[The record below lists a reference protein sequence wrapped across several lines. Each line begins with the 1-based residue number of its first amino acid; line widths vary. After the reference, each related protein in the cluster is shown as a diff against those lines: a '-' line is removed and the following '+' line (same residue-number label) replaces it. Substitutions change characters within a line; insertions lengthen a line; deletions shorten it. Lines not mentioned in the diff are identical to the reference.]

1 MPPELCLG
9 EPMMGHFM
17 FRTSRHMN
25 TYIRCVSPVRA
36 TPLATTAAAHRE
48 ATRVLAPALLWTL
61 ATVMALLASA
71 HELWGQTPEPV
82 PVSLADAETMA
93 LEENGT
99 LRAATARTEA
109 AEAAYDATGGFIM
122 PQVQATAGA
131 MRTDD
136 PVGVFGTKLRQGIF
150 TEADFALP
158 SLNDPDAVADWTAGL
173 SARWEIGDWSRWQAR
188 EGSQARSRAARA
200 QLQRTRE
207 GTVFQTR
214 IHYARALQAQEAA
227 SALEA
232 ALVAAEATRDR
243 VGRRVA
249 EGMGTDADLLQAE
262 AAVQE
267 IEARRVQAQAMVMDT
282 REALAVHLGWG
293 SERMPTPVESPEAV
307 AERLT
312 RDLGAGVLPPVRA
325 DLLAGRAAVDAA
337 EAAESE
343 IQARRLPRLEGY
355 GMLSTHA
362 PQISG
367 DWRSNYTLGLQLSVP
382 LFTGF
387 SLTNGAEA
395 ARAETRALAE
405 EQAVRERAAQTEL
418 TSAER
423 GVTATE
429 ASLES
434 ARAAAGAAAEAARLV
449 RLRYEEGMAT
459 VAELLQAQAR
469 SAALDQGVA
478 EARAR
483 LIMALAALDFA
494 RGDTE
499 ATSQLDR

>member
-1 MPPELCLG
+1 VTLTAILG
-9 EPMMGHFM
+9 LLVATPG
-17 FRTSRHMN
+17 
-25 TYIRCVSPVRA
+25 VRA
-36 TPLATTAAAHRE
+36 
-48 ATRVLAPALLWTL
+48 
-61 ATVMALLASA
+61 
-71 HELWGQTPEPV
+71 QTPDTVALSMSEAV
-82 PVSLADAETMA
+82 AMA

-99 LRAATARTEA
+99 LRAATARTDA
-109 AEAAYDATGGFIM
+109 AQAAADANGGFIL

-131 MRTDD
+131 MRTND

-188 EGSQARSRAARA
+188 EGGQARSRAARA
-200 QLQRTRE
+200 GLQRTRE

-214 IHYARALQAQEAA
+214 ILYARALQAQEA
-227 SALEA
+227 EA
-232 ALVAAEATRDR
+232 ALAAALTAAEATRER

-249 EGMGTDADLLQAE
+249 EGMGTDADRLQAE

-267 IEARRVQAQAMVMDT
+267 IEARRVQARAMVMDT

-293 SERMPTPVESPEAV
+293 SDRLPTLVETPETAAGRLA
-307 AERLT
+307 AEMG
-312 RDLGAGVLPPVRA
+312 DANLPPVRA
-325 DLLAGRAAVDAA
+325 DLLAGRATVEAA

-362 PQISG
+362 PEISG
-367 DWRSNYTLGLQLSVP
+367 DWRSNYTVGVQLSIP

-395 ARAETRALAE
+395 ARAEARALAE
-405 EQAVRERAAQTEL
+405 EQEERERAAHSEL
-418 TSAER
+418 ASAER
-423 GVTATE
+423 GVAAAE

-434 ARAAAGAAAEAARLV
+434 ARSAAGAAAEAARLV

-494 RGDTE
+494 RGDTD
-499 ATSQLDR
+499 ATSQLER

>member
-1 MPPELCLG
+1 E
-9 EPMMGHFM
+9 
-17 FRTSRHMN
+17 
-25 TYIRCVSPVRA
+25 A
-36 TPLATTAAAHRE
+36 AQAAA
-48 ATRVLAPALLWTL
+48 
-61 ATVMALLASA
+61 
-71 HELWGQTPEPV
+71 
-82 PVSLADAETMA
+82 
-93 LEENGT
+93 
-99 LRAATARTEA
+99 
-109 AEAAYDATGGFIM
+109 DATGGFIL
-122 PQVQATAGA
+122 PQLQATAGA

-150 TEADFALP
+150 TESDFALP

-188 EGSQARSRAARA
+188 EGGQARSRAALA

-214 IHYARALQAQEAA
+214 VLYARALQAQEA
-227 SALEA
+227 EA
-232 ALVAAEATRDR
+232 ALDAALAAAEATRDR
-243 VGRRVA
+243 VDRRVE
-249 EGMGTDADLLQAE
+249 EGMGTDADRLQAE

-267 IEARRVQAQAMVMDT
+267 IEARRVQAQAMVMDS
-282 REALAVHLGWG
+282 REALAVQLGWG
-293 SERMPTPVESPEAV
+293 PDRIPTPVETPEAV
-307 AERLT
+307 AVRLGGE
-312 RDLGAGVLPPVRA
+312 LGTATPPSVRA
-325 DLLAGRAAVDAA
+325 DLVAGRAAVEAA

-362 PQISG
+362 PEISG
-367 DWRSNYTLGLQLSVP
+367 DWRSNYTLGLQLSIP

-395 ARAETRALAE
+395 ARAEARALAE
-405 EQAVRERAAQTEL
+405 EQAERERAARTEL

-423 GVTATE
+423 AVVAAE
-429 ASLES
+429 ASLQS
-434 ARAAAGAAAEAARLV
+434 AQAAAGAAAEAVRLV

-494 RGDTE
+494 RGDTD

>member
-1 MPPELCLG
+1 M
-9 EPMMGHFM
+9 
-17 FRTSRHMN
+17 S
-25 TYIRCVSPVRA
+25 
-36 TPLATTAAAHRE
+36 E
-48 ATRVLAPALLWTL
+48 AVA
-61 ATVMALLASA
+61 
-71 HELWGQTPEPV
+71 Q
-82 PVSLADAETMA
+82 A
-93 LEENGT
+93 LEDNGT
-99 LRAATARTEA
+99 LRAATARSEGA
-109 AEAAYDATGGFIM
+109 QAEADARGGFIV
-122 PQVQATAGA
+122 PQIQATAGA
-131 MRTDD
+131 IRTDD

-158 SLNDPDAVADWTAGL
+158 SLNDPEAVADWTAGL

-188 EGSQARSRAARA
+188 EGGQARSRAARA

-214 IHYARALQAQEAA
+214 ILYAQALQAQEAEA
-227 SALEA
+227 ALEA
-232 ALVAAEATRDR
+232 ALAAAEASRDR
-243 VGRRVA
+243 VTRRVA
-249 EGMGTDADLLQAE
+249 EGMGTDADRLQVE

-267 IEARRVQAQAMVMDT
+267 IEARQAQARAMVIDT

-293 SERMPTPVESPEAV
+293 PELVPAPSESPEAV
-307 AERLT
+307 ANRLAGE
-312 RDLGAGVLPPVRA
+312 LGSAPASVGRA
-325 DLLAGRAAVDAA
+325 DLVAGQAAIEAA
-337 EAAESE
+337 QAAESE

-355 GMLSTHA
+355 GMWSTHA
-362 PQISG
+362 PELSG
-367 DWRSNYTLGLQLSVP
+367 SWRSNYTLGLQLSIP

-395 ARAETRALAE
+395 ARAEARALEAE
-405 EQAVRERAAQTEL
+405 QTQRERAAETEL
-418 TSAER
+418 ASAER
-423 GVTATE
+423 AVVAAE

-478 EARAR
+478 EGRAR
-483 LIMALAALDFA
+483 LIIALAKLDFA
-494 RGDTE
+494 RGDTD